1 MGGGTLGA
9 NTESITDAHE
19 SSKRRASQYKREK
32 LDPQTEAGQNRFGQV
47 TGDAYD
53 SFTMGM
59 EGVGDFVERNTRSLR
74 PQSDDDQGND
84 TAEMNY
90 STSGVSKS
98 SSGVGKKADLKDKKD
113 KKTQGPSR
121 TFTIKNK

>member
-1 MGGGTLGA
+1 MCGTQEQKDKVSGA
-9 NTESITDAHE
+9 SEYAKD
-19 SSKRRASQYKREK
+19 RLVRDYY
-32 LDPQTEAGQNRFGQV
+32 QTKYSAAATSGQHNFGQAS
-47 TGDAYD
+47 GDMYD
-53 SFTMGM
+53 SFQMGM
-59 EGVGDFVERNTRSLR
+59 EGVGDFFERNTRSLR